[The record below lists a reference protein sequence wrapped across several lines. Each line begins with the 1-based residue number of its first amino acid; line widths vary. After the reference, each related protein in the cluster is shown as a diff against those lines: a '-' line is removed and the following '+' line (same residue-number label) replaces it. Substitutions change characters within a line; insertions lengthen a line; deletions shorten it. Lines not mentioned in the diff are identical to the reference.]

1 MGAYVSIDGEL
12 VGRIVLRDVERSNAR
27 TTIERLRALG
37 VRSISMLT
45 GDGSVSANRVAASVG
60 IAAENVHAKL
70 LPEHKQRIL
79 NNARSGGG
87 AGAIVM
93 VGDGVNDAPVLAA
106 ADIGVA
112 LTDGSSSAASQT
124 AHMVIMNDDLSLL
137 PRSIEIARRTRRV
150 MLQAVF
156 LGLGLALVGM
166 IVATFG
172 VIPAVVGAF
181 GQEAID
187 VVSIVWALNAVRE
200 VNR

>member
-1 MGAYVSIDGEL
+1 
-12 VGRIVLRDVERSNAR
+12 
-27 TTIERLRALG
+27 
-37 VRSISMLT
+37 
-45 GDGSVSANRVAASVG
+45 
-60 IAAENVHAKL
+60 
-70 LPEHKQRIL
+70 
-79 NNARSGGG
+79 
-87 AGAIVM
+87 
-93 VGDGVNDAPVLAA
+93 
-106 ADIGVA
+106 IGVA

-187 VVSIVWALNAVRE
+187 VVSIVWA
-200 VNR
+200 

>member
-1 MGAYVSIDGEL
+1 M
-12 VGRIVLRDVERSNAR
+12 
-27 TTIERLRALG
+27 
-37 VRSISMLT
+37 
-45 GDGSVSANRVAASVG
+45 AASVG
-60 IAAENVHAKL
+60 IAVEDVHAKL

-137 PRSIEIARRTRRV
+137 SRSIEIARRTRRV

-200 VNR
+200 VK